1 MIPHPNRS
9 TLPVRAGR
17 TSVIAVYLVIAAEF
31 FQFLFSTPHS
41 ELRPLLFGLHVT
53 YLILF
58 TVVMRAQLLHYGL
71 LNLYFAVQSAI
82 VVTLLLSNSELG
94 VATALFVLLA
104 FQASLVFAGS
114 VHWLWVGLFSAFMA
128 APLIFHFGALDG
140 LARALMPMAG
150 SVVVS
155 AYIIVNR
162 EIEEARL
169 KSQAMLNDLETLHSQ
184 LQKYASE
191 AEELAIMEERNRL
204 ARELHDSVSQTLFSM
219 ALNTRSAEII
229 LKRKPSQARPQLEN
243 LQRLV
248 QNALAEMRRHI
259 TQLHPK
265 SD

>member
-1 MIPHPNRS
+1 MIPQPNHS

-31 FQFLFSTPHS
+31 LQFLFSSTRS
-41 ELRPLLFGLHVT
+41 ELRPWILGLHIIYAV
-53 YLILF
+53 LF
-58 TVVMRAQLLHYGL
+58 TIVMRAQHLHYGL

-114 VHWLWVGLFSAFMA
+114 VHWIWTGLFSAFMA
-128 APLIFHFGALDG
+128 GPLIFHFGLLDG

-150 SVVVS
+150 SFVVS

-169 KSQAMLNDLETLHSQ
+169 KSQTMLNDLETLHSQ

-191 AEELAIMEERNRL
+191 AKELAVMEERSRL
-204 ARELHDSVSQTLFSM
+204 ARELHDSVSQTLFSI

-229 LKRKPSQARPQLEN
+229 LKREPSQVRPQLEN
-243 LQRLV
+243 LQRLA
-248 QNALAEMRRHI
+248 QNALAEMRGHI